1 MSNFIKVTKIKDPK
15 NVEAG
20 KNLAKWNRQYKQK
33 LLAAANSTVAT
44 VVDNSIP
51 TVVDSSNSTVATTVA
66 TDSDST
72 VIKPKSYDVY
82 IYGVGALSILAIALF
97 VYFKMPEKTVKKTE
111 EEPRKKKKVY
121 KPML

>member
-1 MSNFIKVTKIKDPK
+1 METKVTKIKDPK

-20 KNLAKWNRQYKQK
+20 KNLAKWNRQHKQK
-33 LLAAANSTVAT
+33 LLAAANPTVANVVDNSIPT
-44 VVDNSIP
+44 VANVVDNSIP
-51 TVVDSSNSTVATTVA
+51 TVVDN
-66 TDSDST
+66 DST
-72 VIKPKSYDVY
+72 VVKPKSYDVY

>member
-1 MSNFIKVTKIKDPK
+1 MGNKVTKIKDPK

-20 KNLAKWNRQYKQK
+20 KNLAKWNRQHKQK
-33 LLAAANSTVAT
+33 LLAAANTTVAT

-51 TVVDSSNSTVATTVA
+51 TVATSVATDSDSTVA

-72 VIKPKSYDVY
+72 VVKPKSYDVY

-97 VYFKMPEKTVKKTE
+97 VYFKMPEKTVKTTE
-111 EEPRKKKKVY
+111 EEPKTKKSI
-121 KPML
+121 